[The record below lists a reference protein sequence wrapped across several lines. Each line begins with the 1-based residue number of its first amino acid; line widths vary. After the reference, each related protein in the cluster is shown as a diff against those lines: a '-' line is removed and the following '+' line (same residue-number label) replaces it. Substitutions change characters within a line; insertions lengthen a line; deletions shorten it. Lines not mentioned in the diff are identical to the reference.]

1 MCDIP
6 GVKPPCP
13 ETGHCLAGTGH
24 STDLGSRCEVFLHPC
39 KIGVTLR
46 VDRCHVGPTCPLSE
60 QCQLR
65 WCPGDSDAN
74 LWKSGSGKLAWQR
87 LLLQKV
93 WVKGERQG
101 FGFHCTLNDLRQAWH
116 YHVKPLVEIFVNRQS
131 KRIKEFFL
139 NLWIKSTYHLL
150 ARNGYIQKL
159 NHCLLLSGNWVKL
172 SL

>member
-46 VDRCHVGPTCPLSE
+46 VDRCHVGPTCLLSE

-65 WCPGDSDAN
+65 WCPGDSDE
-74 LWKSGSGKLAWQR
+74 S
-87 LLLQKV
+87 
-93 WVKGERQG
+93 VKIRVRKARVTTPAPTEG
-101 FGFHCTLNDLRQAWH
+101 
-116 YHVKPLVEIFVNRQS
+116 VS
-131 KRIKEFFL
+131 KRRA
-139 NLWIKSTYHLL
+139 
-150 ARNGYIQKL
+150 ARIRFPLY
-159 NHCLLLSGNWVKL
+159 S
-172 SL
+172 